1 MTVQIIRSRK
11 KKLTNTVIFIHW
23 QVRRFDEVQSVRLP
37 GQEKEFK
44 LSAIAV
50 NEGNQDEKVLS
61 QLEGG
66 STQTMLCL
74 TLDLVAKLQF

>member
-1 MTVQIIRSRK
+1 M
-11 KKLTNTVIFIHW
+11 VIYIHW

-50 NEGNQDEKVLS
+50 NEDNQDEKVLS

-66 STQTMLCL
+66 TQTMLCL